1 MPNWVTLEDL
11 NRLRFK
17 SSPVSIEKLQR
28 WCRSGDLP
36 ARKIGSGWFVD
47 LEQFDDCDSANLDPL
62 VAAVVAKL
70 N

>member
-1 MPNWVTLEDL
+1 MPAWVTLEDL

-28 WCRSGDLP
+28 WCRSGDLH
-36 ARKIGSGWFVD
+36 ARKIGGGWFVD
-47 LEQFDDCDSANLDPL
+47 LEQFDDWNSDKLDPL
-62 VAAVVAKL
+62 VAGVLAKL